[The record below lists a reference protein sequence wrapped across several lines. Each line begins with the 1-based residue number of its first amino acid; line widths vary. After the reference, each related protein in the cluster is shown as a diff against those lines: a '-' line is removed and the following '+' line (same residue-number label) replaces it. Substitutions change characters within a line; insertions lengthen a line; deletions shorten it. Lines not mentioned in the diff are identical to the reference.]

1 MNELEWPFSEL
12 KRESRGPGRVGGR
25 SRTKGTLKFL
35 GISPDLRRET
45 SVAQH
50 RRT

>member
-1 MNELEWPFSEL
+1 MGVEGAAGVGEEIENEGDSQI
-12 KRESRGPGRVGGR
+12 
-25 SRTKGTLKFL
+25 L
-35 GISPDLRRET
+35 GISPDLKRET